1 MTAACPACAAVPI
14 ATELATSPTLQF
26 SLPTIHCSACIGKIE
41 RGMRTLKGVNSA
53 HVNLSLKRLSIEGP
67 IDPDAVQARLTEL
80 GFEAYPLDPEALAIA
95 KDKVGQSLLL
105 RVAVSGFAMMN
116 VMLLSV
122 AVWSGATDATRD
134 LFHLISAC
142 IAIPVVAYAAQP
154 FFENALTALRV
165 GRLNMDVPI
174 SLAIILATGMS
185 IFETLHGGEHA
196 YFDAAISLT
205 FFLLIGR
212 YLDHQTRAKARSAAK
227 ELAALEVPFADRVV
241 DGKITSVKV
250 ASLQVGDIVAVP
262 SGARVPVDGQ
272 LVSDAGL
279 TDRSLLTGES
289 NATALQR
296 HDVVQSGEVNLGSPF
311 KLKATAVGPDTTL
324 RRIAAMVETAETSRN
339 SYTALADRAASIYAP
354 LVHILA
360 ALAFIG
366 WWVLSGDLRL
376 ATNIA
381 IAVLIITCPCALGLA
396 VPAVSTASISR
407 LFSAGYLVKHATALD
422 RLADITHVVLDKT
435 GTLTRPMPPDL
446 SALTSQEKS
455 VIKSLAQQSLHPISQ
470 NLSDALKDAKPI
482 ALTDLHEEQ
491 GNGMQAMLGA
501 QQVRLGRGAWLG
513 APFQGLGFS
522 IGTAPAKLLDTSEQL
537 REGTSEK
544 LSAIDL
550 PCSILTGDVDVR
562 AQAVSETL
570 GLPVISSARPE
581 DKVNHLR
588 KLARSGAKVLMVGD
602 GLNDTPA
609 LAEAHASLA
618 PATALEASRSAADVV
633 ALNPRFPDIGFILAT
648 AVKARKLSKQNFGI
662 AAAYNLVA
670 IPIALL
676 GFATPLMA
684 ALAMSLS
691 SITVLLNS
699 QRMRSKS

>member
-1 MTAACPACAAVPI
+1 M
-14 ATELATSPTLQF
+14 
-26 SLPTIHCSACIGKIE
+26 
-41 RGMRTLKGVNSA
+41 
-53 HVNLSLKRLSIEGP
+53 
-67 IDPDAVQARLTEL
+67 
-80 GFEAYPLDPEALAIA
+80 
-95 KDKVGQSLLL
+95 
-105 RVAVSGFAMMN
+105 
-116 VMLLSV
+116 
-122 AVWSGATDATRD
+122 
-134 LFHLISAC
+134 
-142 IAIPVVAYAAQP
+142 
-154 FFENALTALRV
+154 
-165 GRLNMDVPI
+165 
-174 SLAIILATGMS
+174 
-185 IFETLHGGEHA
+185 
-196 YFDAAISLT
+196 
-205 FFLLIGR
+205 
-212 YLDHQTRAKARSAAK
+212 
-227 ELAALEVPFADRVV
+227 
-241 DGKITSVKV
+241 
-250 ASLQVGDIVAVP
+250 
-262 SGARVPVDGQ
+262 
-272 LVSDAGL
+272 
-279 TDRSLLTGES
+279 LTGES